1 LSGFGVEFEF
11 PSAFVSGVVMPQA
24 KWDHVV
30 EIGRTTIFP
39 VFNVVH
45 VAVIKDDFAI
55 RDCTRWVYCFE
66 CSSLMHGR

>member
-1 LSGFGVEFEF
+1 M
-11 PSAFVSGVVMPQA
+11 VMPRTQ
-24 KWDHVV
+24 WDHVV

-66 CSSLMHGR
+66 CSSLVNGR